1 MRNRHWRLQWALA
14 CLLGALLLGAVGVA
28 QTSAGQSLLRR
39 AGLTS
44 KPQAYTELAFSLP
57 EELPEKLPPARVP
70 IHAPFVIHN
79 VANSAR
85 TYAWTFRE
93 LQGTRAKT
101 LATGRQS
108 VAAGGRVRL
117 NPQLHVTCRGPRERI
132 ELRLSQPAQSIG
144 WWATCTKG
152 VG

>member
-1 MRNRHWRLQWALA
+1 
-14 CLLGALLLGAVGVA
+14 VGVA

-44 KPQAYTELAFSLP
+44 KPPAYTELAFSLP

-79 VANSAR
+79 VADSSR
-85 TYAWTFRE
+85 TYSWTFRE
-93 LQGTRAKT
+93 LQGTRAKV
-101 LATGRQS
+101 LSTGRLS
-108 VAAGGRVRL
+108 VAAGGRARA
-117 NPQLHVTCRGPRERI
+117 NPQLQVTCHGQRERI